1 MKKKPF
7 IKTSDEEVAK
17 VLRKAGYPELNK
29 EGNLYVFVN
38 EGNSNYSEV
47 PLNKC
52 VFSNTMCL

>member
-17 VLRKAGYPELNK
+17 ALREAGYPELNK
-29 EGNLYVFVN
+29 EGNLYVFIN
-38 EGNSNYSEV
+38 EGNNNYSEA
-47 PLNKC
+47 PLGKY